1 MGFDREQVKHLA
13 DLAKLDIS
21 EEELQSYN
29 KDLQEI
35 LDYVAK
41 INNLDLEDTKESLSG
56 IEENA
61 IGPRPDKVEKSDP
74 ELIKSASQI
83 QDDYVAVPNVF
94 NKK

>member
-21 EEELQSYN
+21 EEQLQSYN

-35 LDYVAK
+35 LNYVNK
-41 INNLDLEDTKESLSG
+41 INNLDLENIKESLSG
-56 IEENA
+56 VEDNPV
-61 IGPRPDKVEKSDP
+61 GPRPDKVESSDV
-74 ELIKSASQI
+74 EVIKSASQI
-83 QDDYVAVPNVF
+83 KDGYVVAPNVF